1 MERKAAKPEQVRR
14 DAQAWEGR
22 EVIAVFRAKP
32 TAGAERGSP
41 VAPDRHQLEGIL
53 HIGADFFLIGK
64 DRLTDADDVIE
75 ELQLVG

>member
-1 MERKAAKPEQVRR
+1 MGSQAATPAEVRR

-53 HIGADFFLIGK
+53 HIGPGFFLIGK
-64 DRLTDADDVIE
+64 DCLSDADDVIE